1 MYWCQ
6 KRVYTDQQDPLMSFS
21 VRAVKIA
28 FGIQEAVW
36 TSHEHPFLEVR
47 SMPQASLTEYFVK
60 HYKGGGVFEHDAY
73 EHVPNDEW
81 CWIHKSSG
89 IKARPL

>member
-1 MYWCQ
+1 MVVNTMTSKTQLCLFQ
-6 KRVYTDQQDPLMSFS
+6 LEQFT
-21 VRAVKIA
+21 A

-73 EHVPNDEW
+73 EHVADEW

-89 IKARPL
+89 IKAPPL